1 MNQSQKTLLENGK
14 DRGTLCIY
22 ADYTWAYGMLGLAL
36 EWGTWIHNG
45 DNTITLIREDGYESI
60 AKKKYDRELVFEVDN
75 SKGKVDF
82 LLENKNSKEINYIE
96 NVENG
101 SHTFILEKNSSY
113 TLKVK
118 FIGCNGKYKIKL
130 KRMQV

>member
-1 MNQSQKTLLENGK
+1 MCFKDKNGYKIIQSKVY
-14 DRGTLCIY
+14 I
-22 ADYTWAYGMLGLAL
+22 GLYSNRICPL
-36 EWGTWIHNG
+36 F
-45 DNTITLIREDGYESI
+45 
-60 AKKKYDRELVFEVDN
+60 KKKYDRELVFEVDN

-130 KRMQV
+130 KRMKL